1 MESDSGNGVEYDDL
15 NSMMAELS
23 ELRHRHRHCLIGFLR
38 HRRLLKNMGSV
49 REELENIRILF
60 ASPGLTAVVSAAQ
73 PQIPAHAKSGFLASL
88 SVLCMRLSEIASAA
102 MRQRDSIGK
111 VVRRLAEWLISQL
124 VGIMENAKRLLA
136 FKDWSLSVSAG
147 FPTGISYSITIDFQ

>member
-1 MESDSGNGVEYDDL
+1 MKYDDL

-23 ELRHRHRHCLIGFLR
+23 ELRHRHGLIGFLR
-38 HRRLLKNMGSV
+38 HRRLLKSVGSV
-49 REELENIRILF
+49 REELENMRILL
-60 ASPGLTAVVSAAQ
+60 ASPGLTAAAPAAQ

-111 VVRRLAEWLISQL
+111 VVRQLTEWLIRQL
-124 VGIMENAKRLLA
+124 VSIMENAKRLLA

-147 FPTGISYSITIDFQ
+147 FPTGISYSISLDFQ